1 MCACSAA
8 DLPELR
14 WAGVDWSHR
23 LQQNVARRRHDYER
37 SPYSG
42 HQVETNLSSLMQA
55 VSIPA
60 AGLTL
65 TGDLM
70 VPAQARGLVV
80 FAHGSGSSRFSPRN
94 RYVADVLHT
103 AGLATLL
110 LDLLTEQEAAEAS
123 TCAAS
128 RVDIPLLQERLLA
141 AIDWCG
147 QQPQL
152 EPLPLGLF
160 GASTGAAAAL
170 EVAAARPERVQALVA
185 RGGRPDLAFD
195 ALALVRC
202 PTLLIVGSLDVDV
215 LELNAWAA
223 AHLRASHD
231 LLVIPGADHLFS
243 EPGTLQQAA
252 AAARDWFLQVLL
264 AL

>member
-1 MCACSAA
+1 MGSGAVGI
-8 DLPELR
+8 P
-14 WAGVDWSHR
+14 GPGKG
-23 LQQNVARRRHDYER
+23 VARCRNDYER

-42 HQVETNLSSLMQA
+42 HQVGTNLSGLTQA

-65 TGDLM
+65 AGDLM
-70 VPAQARGLVV
+70 LPARPRGLVA

-94 RYVADVLHT
+94 RYVANVLHA

-110 LDLLTEQEAAEAS
+110 FDLLTQQEAAEEA
-123 TCAAS
+123 TGHAP
-128 RVDIPLLQERLLA
+128 RFDIPLLQKRLLA
-141 AIDWCG
+141 AIDWCV

-152 EPLPLGLF
+152 EALPLGLF

-170 EVAAARPERVQALVA
+170 EAAAARPQLVQALVA

-195 ALALVRC
+195 ALALVHC

-231 LLVIPGADHLFS
+231 LLVIPGAGHLFS
-243 EPGTLQQAA
+243 EPGTLHLAA
-252 AAARDWFLQVLL
+252 AAARDWFLQ
-264 AL
+264 ALDAS